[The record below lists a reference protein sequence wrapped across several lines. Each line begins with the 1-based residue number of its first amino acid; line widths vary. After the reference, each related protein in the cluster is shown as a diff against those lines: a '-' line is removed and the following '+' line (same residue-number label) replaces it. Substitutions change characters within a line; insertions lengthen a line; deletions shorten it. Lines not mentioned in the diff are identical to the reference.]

1 MGEIMPRA
9 HLRSIGWSS
18 NQITKAVRNQTLIRP
33 APGSYLEAE
42 PRDAEELYRLKVV
55 ATMRRRAG
63 AASHQSAA
71 ALHDVPWFEPDRSRV
86 HITVDRPQGG
96 GTRGKVF
103 LHPRPLPSEDVVEV
117 AGVVATSR
125 ARTSLDGAMTGNLV
139 RAVIGFDAIRL
150 VRRYPRPEDP
160 DPIPLAEIEACR
172 ERMGRRRG
180 CDIARKALALSVERS
195 ESAGESWARMQM
207 LAWGLPTPDLQVRYD
222 LDGSTYYSDFT
233 LGEALIAEFDGKGKY
248 GDTDEEKADALERE
262 KTRQEAFER
271 AGFEVIRFGWPVL
284 KRDGA
289 LRALLT
295 PSLRRHGLL
304 DSG

>member
-18 NQITKAVRNQTLIRP
+18 NKITKAVRDQTLIRP
-33 APGSYLEAE
+33 APGAYIEAASL
-42 PRDAEELYRLKVV
+42 DADALYRLKVV

-71 ALHDVPWFEPDRSRV
+71 ALHDIPWFEPDRSLV
-86 HITVDRPQGG
+86 HITVDRRQGG
-96 GTRGKVF
+96 GSRGKVF
-103 LHPRPLPSEDVVEV
+103 LHPRPLPSDDIVEV

-125 ARTSLDGAMTGNLV
+125 IRTALDGALTGNLV

-150 VRRYPRPEDP
+150 KRRYPRPEDP
-160 DPIPLAEIEACR
+160 DPIPYGEIEACMAL
-172 ERMGRRRG
+172 MGRRRG
-180 CDIARKALALSVERS
+180 CDIARRGLALSVDKS

-207 LAWGLPTPDLQVRYD
+207 FAWGLPTPELQIRYD
-222 LDGSTYYSDFT
+222 LDGSTYYADFT

-248 GDTDEEKADALERE
+248 GDTDEEKEEALERE

-289 LRALLT
+289 LRALLA
-295 PSLRRHGLL
+295 PSLRRHGILEA
-304 DSG
+304 D